1 MSLLQQ
7 LIDAHPRLMRGK
19 GPAIPGYVRPG
30 WHPIVMR
37 LLSAIDAMLGDD
49 LAPGFQVIQ
58 IKEKFGGLR
67 FYFELKGRK
76 DFTVDVIGVG
86 RLQIPDLDEDE
97 QGQAIRPPELERIS
111 VLVQA
116 AEEEASQ
123 TCEVCGAP
131 GALAPGGWIATLC
144 RRHAETKRSGG
155 WVGDEEVD

>member
-1 MSLLQQ
+1 M
-7 LIDAHPRLMRGK
+7 RLM
-19 GPAIPGYVRPG
+19 
-30 WHPIVMR
+30 
-37 LLSAIDAMLGDD
+37 SAIDAMLGDD
-49 LAPGFQVIQ
+49 LAAGFQVIQ

-97 QGQAIRPPELERIS
+97 EGQATRPPELERIS
-111 VLVQA
+111 ALVQA
-116 AEEEASQ
+116 AEEEASR

-144 RRHAETKRSGG
+144 QRHAEIKRAGDQLGG
-155 WVGDEEVD
+155 WDVD